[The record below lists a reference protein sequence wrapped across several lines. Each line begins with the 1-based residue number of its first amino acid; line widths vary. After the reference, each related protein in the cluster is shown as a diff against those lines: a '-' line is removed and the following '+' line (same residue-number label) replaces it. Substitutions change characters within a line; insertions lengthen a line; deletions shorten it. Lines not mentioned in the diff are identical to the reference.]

1 MIYCSAEVMELVVIL
16 IHSLMLF
23 ICSIMRSHLSAVL
36 LSLHLT
42 GDLFAP
48 SKINGITGAHL
59 LHILGC
65 TSAYESANVGPV
77 SSSGREIN
85 HLTAFDNK
93 LEITDE
99 L

>member
-1 MIYCSAEVMELVVIL
+1 MIHFSAEVMELVVIL
-16 IHSLMLF
+16 IHILILF
-23 ICSIMRSHLSAVL
+23 IFSTMSFHLAAVL
-36 LSLHLT
+36 LRLHLSR
-42 GDLFAP
+42 DLFAP
-48 SKINGITGAHL
+48 SKISGAHL

-65 TSAYESANVGPV
+65 TSASEAANVGPV
-77 SSSGREIN
+77 SSSDREIN